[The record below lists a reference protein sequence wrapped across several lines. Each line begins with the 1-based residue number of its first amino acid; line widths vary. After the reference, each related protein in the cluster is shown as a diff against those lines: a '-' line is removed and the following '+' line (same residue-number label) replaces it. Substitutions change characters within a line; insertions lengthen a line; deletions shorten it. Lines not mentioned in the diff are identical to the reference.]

1 MEEQK
6 KKGNGGLIA
15 ALLVII
21 VLLIAVIVLI
31 VLKPDLFS
39 IKNNSTTNNNGNTST
54 EVIDN
59 GTTNTEVIDNGKV
72 EKEEIKEIDLSKSLN
87 TTDYTYSSLNDK
99 DEAAKYYTLKLNENK
114 KSATITVTAEG
125 GKVICESI
133 KSTCGDKGY
142 DITVS
147 GFDKKIKSTY
157 VGGIGQS
164 VGSTIFYFLMED
176 GTVEYVKLLNQKT
189 DSNGTNYYENG
200 TLEKPQVVSGVSGV
214 VKLYGANSNA
224 PQSTG
229 SYTTLAA
236 KKDGSFYDLGKIIK

>member
-6 KKGNGGLIA
+6 KKENGGLIA
-15 ALLVII
+15 GLLVII

-31 VLKPDLFS
+31 ILKPDLFN
-39 IKNNSTTNNNGNTST
+39 IKNNSGINNNGTANN
-54 EVIDN
+54 EVINN
-59 GTTNTEVIDNGKV
+59 GED

-99 DEAAKYYTLKLNENK
+99 DEAAKYYTLKVNEDK

-133 KSTCGDKGY
+133 KSTCGDQGY
-142 DITVS
+142 DIAVS
-147 GFDKKIKSTY
+147 GFDKKIKFTY

-200 TLEKPQVVSGVSGV
+200 TLEKPQVVSGVSDV

-236 KKDGSFYDLGKIIK
+236 KKDGSFYDLSKIIK

>member
-1 MEEQK
+1 MEGQNNFVEPK
-6 KKGNGGLIA
+6 KKSPLG
-15 ALLVII
+15 VII
-21 VLLIAVIVLI
+21 LI
-31 VLKPDLFS
+31 VILMIGCLIGGYFLNESGILSGKKDTP
-39 IKNNSTTNNNGNTST
+39 KEEKEPVVTNN
-54 EVIDN
+54 EVINN
-59 GTTNTEVIDNGKV
+59 GED

-99 DEAAKYYTLKLNENK
+99 DEAAKYYTLKVNEDK

-200 TLEKPQVVSGVSGV
+200 TLEKPQVVSGVSDV
-214 VKLYGANSNA
+214 VKMYGANSNA

-229 SYTTLAA
+229 SYTTLAD
-236 KKDGSFYDLGKIIK
+236 KKDGSFYDLSKIIK